1 MGSHGDKLTLLP
13 ITYYIGFQVPCPV
26 VVTVP
31 FDDTLGLFHT
41 LEVVIRKNSGAGVVG
56 PRTDDLSRFNKV
68 LISKHIIG
76 GCLNI

>member
-26 VVTVP
+26 VIP
-31 FDDTLGLFHT
+31 IPLNDTLSLFHT
-41 LEVVIRKNSGAGVVG
+41 LEVVIGKNSGPGVIC
-56 PRTDDLSRFNKV
+56 PRTDDLSRLHQI